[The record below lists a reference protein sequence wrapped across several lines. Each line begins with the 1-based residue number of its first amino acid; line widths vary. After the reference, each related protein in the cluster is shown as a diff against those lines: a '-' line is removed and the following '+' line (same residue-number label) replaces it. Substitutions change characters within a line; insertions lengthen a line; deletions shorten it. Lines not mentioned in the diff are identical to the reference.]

1 VEVLSMTVREFLK
14 VGDKRK
20 KTYRD
25 VKDYVEII
33 KHHNGTEEAEK
44 VKDKEVVEIIGV
56 SI

>member
-1 VEVLSMTVREFLK
+1 MVVREFLK

-20 KTYRD
+20 KIYRD

-33 KHHNGTEEAEK
+33 KHHSGAEEAEK

>member
-1 VEVLSMTVREFLK
+1 MSVRDFLR
-14 VGDKRK
+14 VGDKRTK
-20 KTYRD
+20 KYRD

-33 KHHNGTEEAEK
+33 KHHKGIEEAEK

>member
-1 VEVLSMTVREFLK
+1 MTVREFLK

-20 KTYRD
+20 KIYHD

-33 KHHNGTEEAEK
+33 EHHNGTEEAEK
-44 VKDKEVVEIIGV
+44 VKNKEVVEIIGV